1 MMKHLGKLFTAVLAF
16 LLAAMCL
23 FTACDNGEQDPGDDT
38 PETPVAVSAIEI
50 TGAPSDRK
58 LDVGETVKLGYKA
71 TPADADPFTVTWSS
85 GDTAV
90 ATVSNDGTVTAV
102 AEGSVLI
109 TVTVTGTKI
118 SAQTA
123 LMVEEPVVPVPV
135 EQISFSGVEAQETLK
150 RGESKTFTV
159 SSQPEECD
167 PFELEWS
174 CDKTGVV
181 TVQEYA
187 DNVAVIAEAYGTA
200 TVTASVVGTEIEAS
214 FTVTVSGDIDIDNG
228 TSVETFSRGQVNANG
243 TFYTTADRTQ
253 ELEGGAP
260 VYEGA
265 FLNAAAV
272 NRPSAAEVSLQDGK
286 LVWTLYNSQ
295 NYERVTFYYTGE
307 IDADKTYLIR
317 VPMESTAFSGEAG
330 INVNYGIRVLKGEN
344 TENDPQYGITY
355 NNTATSG
362 LDAESADSMTA
373 YNPGAPVND
382 AVARDR
388 VNIMFTEVGETY
400 YAEIY
405 ADGRTWNGEFYI
417 GCDGNRNKD
426 EGDTKGSVTIAF
438 DNIMITD
445 TAAVTYADTVET
457 FDRGDFTGDT
467 AIVNA
472 FKENPMME
480 SGLLTVTANRAN
492 FFAIRNEITAGTASS
507 YGDAAPM
514 GSTGKI
520 FRWCTSRILD
530 KDTDFNVPS
539 AEGGAQ
545 GLVHQT
551 LTIKFKEGK
560 FDPAKGYTVTIPV
573 MFAQHDISVEGQAL
587 VPGAEGISIEAFD
600 AESEGALLNE
610 GNTYLFDAKNRKGV
624 LELTIAADSDW
635 DGTILLVFHWDGVT
649 GRKVD
654 GVEVLSQATF
664 YFDNIS
670 LNEIAE

>member
-1 MMKHLGKLFTAVLAF
+1 MMKKLGKLFAAALAAVLA
-16 LLAAMCL
+16 AVCL
-23 FTACDNGEQDPGDDT
+23 FTACDGGQEQGGD
-38 PETPVAVSAIEI
+38 ETPATVSAIEI
-50 TGAPSDRK
+50 TGAPGDSK
-58 LDVGETVKLGYKA
+58 LDVGETVTLGYKA
-71 TPADADPFTVTWSS
+71 TPADAEPFTVTWSTS
-85 GDTAV
+85 DAAV
-90 ATVSNDGTVTAV
+90 ATVGSDGTVTGV
-102 AEGSVLI
+102 AEGPVVI
-109 TVTVTGTKI
+109 TVTVDGTKI
-118 SAQTA
+118 SAQKP
-123 LMVEEPVVPVPV
+123 LLVEEPVVPVPV
-135 EQISFSGVEAQETLK
+135 EKISFEGVSAEETIA
-150 RGESKTFTV
+150 RGGSKAFTV
-159 SSQPEECD
+159 KSQPEECD
-167 PFELEWS
+167 PFELEWTS
-174 CDKTGVV
+174 EPAGVV

-187 DNVAVIAEAYGTA
+187 DNVAVIAEDYGTA
-200 TVTASVVGTEIEAS
+200 TVTATVEGTEISAS
-214 FTVTVSGDIDIDNG
+214 FTVKVEGDIDINNG
-228 TSVETFSRGQVNANG
+228 TSAETFSRGQVNPNG
-243 TFYTTADRTQ
+243 TFYTTADRTV

-272 NRPSAAEVSLQDGK
+272 NRPSAADVSLQGGR
-286 LVWTLYNSQ
+286 LMWTLYNSQ

-307 IDADKTYLIR
+307 IEEGKTYLIR

-344 TENDPQYGITY
+344 TENDPQYGLTY

-382 AVARDR
+382 KLARDR
-388 VNIMFTEVGETY
+388 ANIMFTEVGETY

-405 ADGRTWNGEFYI
+405 ADGSTWNGEFYI

-467 AIVNA
+467 AIVNT

-492 FFAIRNEITAGTASS
+492 FFAIRDEITAGTASS

-530 KDTDFNVPS
+530 KDTDFSVPS
-539 AEGGAQ
+539 ADGGAQ

-551 LTIKFKEGK
+551 LTIKFKEGT

-624 LELTIAADSDW
+624 LELTIAAGSDW
-635 DGTILLVFHWDGVT
+635 DGTILLVFYWDGVT
-649 GRKVD
+649 GRKVES
-654 GVEVLSQATF
+654 VEVLSQATF

>member
-1 MMKHLGKLFTAVLAF
+1 MKKLGKLFAAI
-16 LLAAMCL
+16 LAATLAAVCL
-23 FTACDNGEQDPGDDT
+23 FTACDGGQEQGGD
-38 PETPVAVSAIEI
+38 ETPAMVSAIEI
-50 TGAPSDRK
+50 TGAPSDSK
-58 LDVGETVKLGYKA
+58 LDVGETVTLGYKA
-71 TPADADPFTVTWSS
+71 TPADAEPFTVTWSTS
-85 GDTAV
+85 DAAV
-90 ATVSNDGTVTAV
+90 ATVGSDGTVTGV
-102 AEGSVLI
+102 AEGPVVI
-109 TVTVTGTKI
+109 TVSVDGTEI
-118 SAQTA
+118 SAQKP
-123 LMVEEPVVPVPV
+123 LLVEEPVVPVPV
-135 EQISFSGVEAQETLK
+135 EEISFEGVSAEETIA
-150 RGESKTFTV
+150 RGGSKTFTV
-159 SSQPEECD
+159 KSQPEECD
-167 PFELEWS
+167 PFELEWTS
-174 CDKTGVV
+174 KPAGVV

-187 DNVAVIAEAYGTA
+187 DNVAVIAEDYGTA
-200 TVTASVVGTEIEAS
+200 TVTATVAGTDISAS
-214 FTVTVSGDIDIDNG
+214 FTVKVEGDIDINNG
-228 TSVETFSRGQVNANG
+228 TSVETFSRGQVNPNG

-253 ELEGGAP
+253 ELEDGAP

-272 NRPSAAEVSLQDGK
+272 NRPSAADVSLQDGR
-286 LVWTLYNSQ
+286 LMWTLYNSQ

-307 IDADKTYLIR
+307 IKAEKTYLIR
-317 VPMESTAFSGEAG
+317 VPMESTAFSGESGLG
-330 INVNYGIRVLKGEN
+330 INVNYGIRVLKGKN
-344 TENDPQYGITY
+344 TENDPQYGLTY

-362 LDAESADSMTA
+362 LNDESADSLTA

-382 AVARDR
+382 KLARDR
-388 VNIMFTEVGETY
+388 ANIMFTKVGETY

-405 ADGRTWNGEFYI
+405 ADGSTWNGEFYI
-417 GCDGNRNKD
+417 GCDGGRNRE
-426 EGDTKGSVTIAF
+426 EGDTAGSVTIAF

-467 AIVNA
+467 AIVNT

-480 SGLLTVTANRAN
+480 SELLTITANRAN
-492 FFAIRNEITAGTASS
+492 FFAIRDEITEGTASS

-514 GSTGKI
+514 GSTGNI

-530 KDTDFNVPS
+530 KDTDFSVPS
-539 AEGGAQ
+539 ADGGAQ

-551 LTIKFKEGK
+551 LTIKFKEGT

-573 MFAQHDISVEGQAL
+573 MFAQHDISVEGQEH

-610 GNTYLFDAKNRKGV
+610 GNTYLFDTKNRKGL
-624 LELTIAADSDW
+624 LELTIAAGSDW
-635 DGTILLVFHWDGVT
+635 DGTIRLCFYWDGVM